1 MYISSNAALVRNVS
15 ASVVNGGI
23 TLIILLV
30 APLGLLAVI
39 INTLLV
45 TVATYTTIVAVD
57 RRVMLFLQRNQ
68 QAELISKSKRSQ
80 IRSRNNS
87 DLDRR

>member
-45 TVATYTTIVAVD
+45 TVATYTTIVAAD
-57 RRVMLFLQRNQ
+57 RVMLFLDRNQ
-68 QAELISKSKRSQ
+68 QAELISKSKQSR
-80 IRSRNNS
+80 IRSRNSS

>member
-45 TVATYTTIVAVD
+45 TVATYTTIVAAD
-57 RRVMLFLQRNQ
+57 RVMLFLDRNQ
-68 QAELISKSKRSQ
+68 QAELISKSKQSR

>member
-57 RRVMLFLQRNQ
+57 RVMLFLQRNQ
-68 QAELISKSKRSQ
+68 QAELISKSKHSQ
-80 IRSRNNS
+80 MRSRNNS

>member
-57 RRVMLFLQRNQ
+57 RVMLFLQRNQ

>member
-1 MYISSNAALVRNVS
+1 MYVSSNAALVRNVS

-45 TVATYTTIVAVD
+45 TVATYTTIVAAD
-57 RRVMLFLQRNQ
+57 RVMLFLDRNQ
-68 QAELISKSKRSQ
+68 QAELISKSKQSR

>member
-1 MYISSNAALVRNVS
+1 MYVSSNAALVRNVS

-45 TVATYTTIVAVD
+45 TVATYTTIVAAD
-57 RRVMLFLQRNQ
+57 RVMLFLDRNQ
-68 QAELISKSKRSQ
+68 QAELISKSKQSR
-80 IRSRNNS
+80 IRSRNSS

>member
-15 ASVVNGGI
+15 ASVVNGSI

-39 INTLLV
+39 INTVLV

-57 RRVMLFLQRNQ
+57 RVMLFLQRNQ
-68 QAELISKSKRSQ
+68 QPELISKPRHSQ
-80 IRSRNNS
+80 MRSRNNS

>member
-1 MYISSNAALVRNVS
+1 MYISPNAALVRNVS

-39 INTLLV
+39 NNTLLV
-45 TVATYTTIVAVD
+45 TVATYTTIVAAD
-57 RRVMLFLQRNQ
+57 RVMLFLDRNQ
-68 QAELISKSKRSQ
+68 QAELISKSKQSR
-80 IRSRNNS
+80 IRSRNSS

>member
-57 RRVMLFLQRNQ
+57 RVMLFLERNQ

>member
-1 MYISSNAALVRNVS
+1 MYISSNAAFVRNVS

-45 TVATYTTIVAVD
+45 TVATYTTIVAAD
-57 RRVMLFLQRNQ
+57 RVMLFLDRNQ
-68 QAELISKSKRSQ
+68 QAELISKSKQSR

>member
-39 INTLLV
+39 VNTLLV

-57 RRVMLFLQRNQ
+57 RVMLFLQRNQ

>member
-1 MYISSNAALVRNVS
+1 MYVSSNAALVRNVS

-57 RRVMLFLQRNQ
+57 RVMLFLQRNQ